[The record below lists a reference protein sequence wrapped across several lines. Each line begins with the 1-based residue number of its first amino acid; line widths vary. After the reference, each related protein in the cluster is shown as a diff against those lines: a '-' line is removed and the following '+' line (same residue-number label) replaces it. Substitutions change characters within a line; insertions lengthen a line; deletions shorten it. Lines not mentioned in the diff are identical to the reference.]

1 MADQT
6 AFPLVRGYQMRL
18 TRLNQC
24 CQVNY
29 GQDASVVTEGY
40 VSIAFTAS
48 INAGEEI
55 IVANANGKT
64 CVRDTPSDEF
74 QGYGLEFTFCD
85 VQPCVFEL
93 LTGQPVVTN
102 AGGDAVGFRMNSNVT
117 AENSAFA
124 LEVWMGIPG
133 DVCAGT
139 AGSANGYLL
148 LPCVSGG
155 TVGDFTIENAAINFV
170 VTGATTKDGN
180 NWGTGPYP
188 NSPLANPT
196 DANDHLQV
204 LYTTVNPPAAT
215 VGCVALELDGLVV
228 TSSGFVVT
236 MTLDDVANDCF
247 ADSFTVD
254 WGDGSALETFAG
266 GTATTSH
273 TYATA
278 GTYLINIS
286 FADAAC
292 TGVSYTAVVTGVVS
306 LTASAEQPAV
316 TSLTASAEQPT
327 TRKTSTK
334 TSAKTSTE
342 TTLDLDES

>member
-1 MADQT
+1 M
-6 AFPLVRGYQMRL
+6 
-18 TRLNQC
+18 
-24 CQVNY
+24 
-29 GQDASVVTEGY
+29 
-40 VSIAFTAS
+40 
-48 INAGEEI
+48 
-55 IVANANGKT
+55 
-64 CVRDTPSDEF
+64 
-74 QGYGLEFTFCD
+74 
-85 VQPCVFEL
+85 
-93 LTGQPVVTN
+93 
-102 AGGDAVGFRMNSNVT
+102 
-117 AENSAFA
+117 
-124 LEVWMGIPG
+124 
-133 DVCAGT
+133 
-139 AGSANGYLL
+139 
-148 LPCVSGG
+148 
-155 TVGDFTIENAAINFV
+155 
-170 VTGATTKDGN
+170 
-180 NWGTGPYP
+180 
-188 NSPLANPT
+188 ANPT